1 MFKWIYNAAIY
12 RKDNGSVLKDVKF
25 DTYEEAEKFIEDNI
39 RDFDDNEYPPTGHI
53 TKDFV
58 KVI

>member
-1 MFKWIYNAAIY
+1 MFKWIYNAVIY
-12 RKDNGSVLKDVKF
+12 RKDDGSVLKYVKF

-39 RDFDDNEYPPTGHI
+39 QEFDDNEYPPTGHI

-58 KVI
+58 KVN